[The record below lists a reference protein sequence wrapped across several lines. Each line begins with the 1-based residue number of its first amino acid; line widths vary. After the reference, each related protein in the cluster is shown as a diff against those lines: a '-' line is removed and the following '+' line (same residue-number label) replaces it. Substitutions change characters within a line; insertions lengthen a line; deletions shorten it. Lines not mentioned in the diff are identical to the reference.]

1 MKGAN
6 PYSKMFYIDETETE
20 LSSQGE
26 KNHPYSFTSKKSL
39 NSIHCKTFLEESE
52 MTKPSRKL
60 TLETPININ
69 NLVPHPKA
77 LEIKFVPSKL
87 RLNTKGFKDLK
98 CNQKNKILL
107 DTNNYYISC
116 PNSEDTESSEEFYC
130 FKQVSGMKKMRK
142 KMTNIKNNLP
152 KILSKNIVSNCGNK
166 MDIEEDKGY
175 NDEDLYSGEELN
187 NDDYVLASFETDK
200 CGNFVNKKSESGQ
213 DDFSNGKSRLNSCS
227 ILQILENNIHK

>member
-1 MKGAN
+1 MKGGN

-20 LSSQGE
+20 LSSLDE
-26 KNHPYSFTSKKSL
+26 KNHPYSYTSKKCL
-39 NSIHCKTFLEESE
+39 NSIHFKTFLEEPE
-52 MTKPSRKL
+52 TAKPSRKF
-60 TLETPININ
+60 TLEESININ

-116 PNSEDTESSEEFYC
+116 PNSEDTESSEDFYY

-152 KILSKNIVSNCGNK
+152 KVLSKNIVSNSGNK
-166 MDIEEDKGY
+166 MDIEDDKSY
-175 NDEDLYSGEELN
+175 NEEDLYSGEELN
-187 NDDYVLASFETDK
+187 NDDYVLSSFETDK
-200 CGNFVNKKSESGQ
+200 NGGFVNKKSESGQ
-213 DDFSNGKSRLNSCS
+213 DDFSNKKNRMNSCS
-227 ILQILENNIHK
+227 ILQILENNVHK